1 MNRQEPPW
9 GGFDWDTGKADSN
22 MAKHAV
28 SFEEAETVFLDP
40 LSMFVPD
47 PDHSVGESR
56 MIGIGLSGKGR
67 VLVVSYTER
76 ESRIRIISARKATR
90 RERWL
95 YENEAQ

>member
-1 MNRQEPPW
+1 MNRPEPLW
-9 GGFDWDTGKADSN
+9 GGFDWDTHKADSN
-22 MAKHAV
+22 LKKHAI

-40 LSMFVPD
+40 LSIMAPD
-47 PDHSVGESR
+47 MGHSIGESR
-56 MIGIGLSGKGR
+56 MIGIGLSSNGQ

-95 YENEAQ
+95 YENEA